1 MARSTNVASAPDRR
15 KGANRQRAESERA
28 ARRPA
33 RAIGAG
39 CWAVVGEQRIGM
51 TGNAGGRYAGGR
63 YAGSQLRAADRAGA
77 TDSCGGGEGDGV
89 RGGAYG
95 AISRRG

>member
-1 MARSTNVASAPDRR
+1 
-15 KGANRQRAESERA
+15 
-28 ARRPA
+28 
-33 RAIGAG
+33 
-39 CWAVVGEQRIGM
+39 M
-51 TGNAGGRYAGGR
+51 TGNAGGG
-63 YAGSQLRAADRAGA
+63 YAGSQSRAADRAGA

>member
-33 RAIGAG
+33 RARGSG
-39 CWAVVGEQRIGM
+39 FWAVVGEQRIGM
-51 TGNAGGRYAGGR
+51 TGNAGDGC
-63 YAGSQLRAADRAGA
+63 AGSQSRAADRAGA